1 MYYLTTAD
9 LRRNMPMAT
18 ARKQLLVVDDSEI
31 DREILRNILEKE
43 FEVVEANN
51 GYSAVKMIQSGI
63 LKFHALLLDLQ
74 MPILDGFAV
83 LGILSQNHLNN
94 IPVFIITSEPTK
106 QNIEKAAKFGVSHFI
121 MKPFESDA
129 VIGRLKSVLKM
140 EDDLIEDDNDLIEIS
155 DTDMA
160 ETDRYIKKLKSIYDR
175 FLEYNNIDR
184 GKYERASSLME
195 ILMQKYKNVT
205 NDHALTP
212 ARIKII
218 CKAAYFYDL
227 GMTMMPGHLIK
238 SGPQNPRDNAIFKNH
253 TICGSDLILMNDN
266 FSCQFFVKCGSE
278 MCMHH
283 HERWDGRGYP
293 HNLKENEN
301 SPYTQLLS
309 IAIAFDAAFVK
320 HNDYSDRYFEI
331 SLAEINS
338 AKKQVPF
345 SPAMLEIFK
354 SCRSNIVGFY
364 QKKFDQ

>member
-1 MYYLTTAD
+1 MTS
-9 LRRNMPMAT
+9 
-18 ARKQLLVVDDSEI
+18 ARKQLLIVDDSEI
-31 DREILRNILEKE
+31 DREILKSILEKE

-51 GYSAVKMIQSGI
+51 GYTAVKMIQSGI

-83 LGILSQNHLNN
+83 LSILSQNHLNN

-106 QNIEKAAKFGVSHFI
+106 QNIEKAAQFGVSQFI
-121 MKPFESDA
+121 MKPFDNDA

-140 EDDLIEDDNDLIEIS
+140 EDDFEDDSDLTEIT

-160 ETDRYIKKLKSIYDR
+160 ETDRYIKKLKAIYDR
-175 FLEYNNIDR
+175 FLEYNGIDKS
-184 GKYERASSLME
+184 KYERISGVME
-195 ILMQKYKNVT
+195 ILMKRYMSAT
-205 NDHALTP
+205 NDHGLTP

-227 GMTMMPGHLIK
+227 GMTMMPGNLMK
-238 SGPQNPRDNAIFKNH
+238 TGPQNPHDNAIYKNH
-253 TICGSDLILMNDN
+253 TICGSDMILMNDN

-293 HNLKENEN
+293 HSLKENEN

-309 IAIAFDAAFVK
+309 IAIAFDEAFVK
-320 HNDYSDRYFEI
+320 HNDFSDRYFDI
-331 SLAEINS
+331 TFGALTS
-338 AKKQVPF
+338 AKKQMPY
-345 SPAMLEIFK
+345 SPAMLEIFRGV
-354 SCRSNIVGFY
+354 RSNIVSYY

>member
-1 MYYLTTAD
+1 MI
-9 LRRNMPMAT
+9 P
-18 ARKQLLVVDDSEI
+18 ARKQLLLVDDSEI
-31 DREILRNILEKE
+31 DREILKSILEKE

-63 LKFHALLLDLQ
+63 LKFNALLLDLQ

-83 LGILSQNHLNN
+83 LSILSQNHLNN

-106 QNIEKAAKFGVSHFI
+106 QNIERAAQFGVSQFI
-121 MKPFESDA
+121 MKPFDSDA
-129 VIGRLKSVLKM
+129 VISRLKSVLKM
-140 EDDLIEDDNDLIEIS
+140 EDDVVVDSDLTEIS

-175 FLEYNNIDR
+175 FLEYNSIDKS
-184 GKYERASSLME
+184 KYDRASALMD
-195 ILMQKYKNVT
+195 ILMKKYMSVT
-205 NDHALTP
+205 NDHDLTP

-227 GMTMMPGHLIK
+227 GMTMMPSNLVK
-238 SGPQNPRDNAIFKNH
+238 SGPQNPHDNAIFKNH
-253 TICGSDLILMNDN
+253 TICGSDFMQLNDN

-283 HERWDGRGYP
+283 HERWDGRGFP

-301 SPYTQLLS
+301 SPYTQLLA
-309 IAIAFDAAFVK
+309 IAIAFDNAYVR
-320 HNDYSDRYFEI
+320 HNDFSDRYFDI
-331 SLAEINS
+331 SLAEITAS
-338 AKKQVPF
+338 KKQVLY

-354 SCRSNIVGFY
+354 GARLNIVGYY
-364 QKKFDQ
+364 QKKFGQ